1 MKLAFDVE
9 TDGLLRD
16 LSVIHCLVAQDVDTN
31 EVYRF
36 DSSGDHGSIE
46 EGIKLLQQAD
56 ELWGHNIIG
65 YDFEAL
71 KAIYPDFTYEGITYD
86 TLILSRLFFTDMLDR
101 DFRSRPANMPAQLF
115 GRHSLESWGHR
126 LGIHKSEFGK
136 SLAGDWSTYTPE
148 MLEYCAQDV
157 VVSVSLAKM
166 FQPKIEQYSDCI
178 NTEHAVAHRMSW
190 QERMGFPFDV
200 AAAQQ
205 LESKLRTELDAI
217 SEEMRNT
224 FLFVNGGLFT
234 PKRNNST
241 QGYFE
246 GSTMCK
252 LKEFSPT
259 SRDHIAWAF
268 ETFRGWEAKER
279 TASGRAKIDDTV
291 LREIGTDEALKFARI
306 LELQKHLGQ
315 LSDGKNAWLKKEVK
329 GRIHHSCV
337 LNTNT
342 GRQAHMSPNV
352 AQIPSDAA
360 YRSLFGPGA
369 GRVQVGADAS
379 GLELRC
385 LGHYLAPF
393 DGGKFAKEVV
403 EGDIHTA
410 LANIYGTDRKSGKGV
425 TYCLIYGG
433 GNMKLGLTAGASKST
448 ATRKG
453 KEIREKIMEGLDGF
467 AELSAA
473 IGQRAQSGVLKGLDG
488 RPIRLQGKAHASLN
502 YLLQS
507 AGAVICKQW
516 LLRSYELLDEA
527 GIDYYP
533 LAFVH
538 DELQISVPP
547 DQVTQAE
554 FLITSAMKDVHH
566 HLKFR
571 CELDSEAQHGNNW
584 SDCH

>member
-1 MKLAFDVE
+1 MRLAFDIE
-9 TDGLLRD
+9 TDGLLRTI
-16 LSVIHCLVAQDVDTN
+16 STIHCIVARDLDTD
-31 EVYRF
+31 EEYRW
-36 DSSGDHGSIE
+36 DNGT
-46 EGIKLLQQAD
+46 IKDGLKFLLTAD
-56 ELWGHNIIG
+56 ELWGHNIQG
-65 YDFEAL
+65 YDYEAIKEL
-71 KAIYPDFTYEGITYD
+71 FPKWDFKGKTYD
-86 TLILSRLFFTDMLDR
+86 TLILSRLFFTDILDR
-101 DFRSRPANMPAQLF
+101 DFRSRPANMPANLY
-115 GRHSLESWGHR
+115 GRHSLEAWGHR
-126 LGIHKSEFGK
+126 LGQHKSEFGK

-157 VVSVSLAKM
+157 VVSCAVAKM
-166 FQPKIEQYSDCI
+166 FEPKLETYKGCIE
-178 NTEHAVAHRMSW
+178 TEHKVAALMAW
-190 QERMGFPFDV
+190 QEREGFPFDV
-200 AAAQQ
+200 KAAQQ
-205 LESKLRTELDAI
+205 LESRLRTELDAI

-246 GSTMCK
+246 GSAMCK

-291 LREIGTDEALKFARI
+291 LREIGTEEALKFARI

-315 LSDGKNAWLKKEVK
+315 LSDGKNAWLKKEINGK
-329 GRIHHSCV
+329 IHHSCF

-342 GRQAHMSPNV
+342 GRQAHSNPNL
-352 AQIPSDAA
+352 AQVPSAHEYRELFIPGSD
-360 YRSLFGPGA
+360 
-369 GRVQVGADAS
+369 RVQVGADAS

-393 DGGKFAKEVV
+393 DNGKFAKEVV

-410 LANIYGTDRKSGKGV
+410 LAEIYKTSRKDGKGV

-433 GNMKLGLTAGASKST
+433 GDHKLGLTAGASKRHAS
-448 ATRKG
+448 AKG
-453 KEIREKIMEGLDGF
+453 KEIRARIMEGLDGF
-467 AELSAA
+467 AELSKAV
-473 IGQRAQSGVLKGLDG
+473 QSRAEGDVLRGLDG
-488 RPIRLQGKAHASLN
+488 RPIRLQGKRHAALN

-516 LLRSYELLDEA
+516 LIRVNEMLQEA
-527 GIDYYP
+527 GIDYTP

-538 DELQISVPP
+538 DEVQLSVPP
-547 DQVTQAE
+547 DQAE
-554 FLITSAMKDVHH
+554 MAGQITTLAMKDVQHAT
-566 HLKFR
+566 KFR
-571 CELDSEAQHGNNW
+571 CALDSEYQIGASW
-584 SDCH
+584 ADCH

>member
-36 DSSGDHGSIE
+36 DNSGNHGSIE
-46 EGIKLLQQAD
+46 EGIKLLQKAD
-56 ELWGHNIIG
+56 QLWGHNIIG

-71 KAIYPDFTYEGITYD
+71 KAVYPDFTYEGITYD

-473 IGQRAQSGVLKGLDG
+473 IAQRAQSGVLKGLDG

-533 LAFVH
+533 LCFVH
-538 DELQISVPP
+538 DELQISLPP
-547 DQVTQAE
+547 DQVEAAE
-554 FLITSAMKDVHH
+554 FLITSAMKDIEHT
-566 HLKFR
+566 LKFR
-571 CELDSEAQHGNNW
+571 CALDSEAQHGNNW

>member
-16 LSVIHCLVAQDVDTN
+16 LSVIHCLVAQDIDTS

-36 DSSGDHGSIE
+36 DSSGNHKSIT
-46 EGIKLLQQAD
+46 EGIKFIQTAD
-56 ELWGHNIIG
+56 ELWGHNIVN
-65 YDFEAL
+65 YDYEAL
-71 KAIYPDFTYEGITYD
+71 KAIYPDFKYEGITYD

-126 LGIHKSEFGK
+126 LCIHKSEFGK

-157 VVSVSLAKM
+157 VVSVALAKM
-166 FQPKIEQYSDCI
+166 FQPKMEQYAACI
-178 NTEHAVAHRMSW
+178 DTEHKIAHIMSW

-200 AAAQQ
+200 AKAHQ
-205 LESKLRTELDAI
+205 LESKLRTELDSI
-217 SEEMRNT
+217 SDEMRST
-224 FLFVNGGLFT
+224 FAFIDGGCFT
-234 PKRNNST
+234 PKRANKT
-241 QGYFE
+241 RGYVE
-246 GSTMCK
+246 GAAMCK

-259 SRDHIAWAF
+259 SRDHIAFAF
-268 ETFRGWEAKER
+268 ETFRGWEPKER
-279 TASGRAKIDDTV
+279 TESGRAKIDDSV

-315 LSDGKNAWLKKEVK
+315 LSEGKNAWLKKEQN

-342 GRQAHMSPNV
+342 GRMAHMSPNV
-352 AQIPSDAA
+352 SQIPSAKE
-360 YRSLFGPGA
+360 YRELFGPGKN
-369 GRVQVGADAS
+369 RVQCGADAS
-379 GLELRC
+379 SLELRC
-385 LGHYLAPF
+385 LASYLFPYDA
-393 DGGKFAKEVV
+393 GSFAKEVV

-410 LANIYGTDRKSGKGV
+410 LAEIYKTDRKSGKGV
-425 TYCLIYGG
+425 SYCLIYGG
-433 GNMKLGLTAGASKST
+433 GDNKLGLTAGAPKSQ
-448 ATRKG
+448 ATKKG
-453 KEIREKIMEGLDGF
+453 KEIRARIMEGLTGF
-467 AELSAA
+467 KDLTDA
-473 IGQRAQSGVLKGLDG
+473 IKTRAQSGVLKGLDG

-507 AGAVICKQW
+507 AGAVICKLW
-516 LLRSYELLDEA
+516 VIRAYELLDEA

-538 DELQISVPP
+538 DEMQISVLPE
-547 DQVTQAE
+547 QAE
-554 FLITSAMKDVHH
+554 QAGTLIKYAMKDVEQTV
-566 HLKFR
+566 KFR
-571 CELDSEAQHGNNW
+571 CALDSEFQIGATW
-584 SDCH
+584 AECH